1 MRRRDFIKVV
11 AGSVAAWP
19 LAARGQETSVPAV
32 GYLDPGN
39 RAVNAELI
47 VAFRTGLAEEGYIER
62 RNVTIEYRWAEA
74 QYGRLQELAAD
85 LVARKVAVIA
95 ATNGIPTAL
104 AAKAA
109 TTTIPIV
116 FFVGV
121 DPVKFGIVPNL
132 KQPGGNITGVIG
144 LGTELGPKRLEI
156 LNTLR
161 PTAKLFAVLVNPL
174 NPAAMPQSM
183 ELEAAGNTLGLR
195 VEVQRASTDHDLET
209 AFAALAQMGAGGVV
223 IGADGFM
230 NSRIDQIA
238 ALALRYSIPTVY
250 QYRSFVAAGGLMSY
264 GGSISEAYRLVGTY
278 AGRILKGE
286 KPADLPVQQSTK
298 VELFINLKTA
308 KALGLNVPATLLARA
323 DEVIE

>member
-1 MRRRDFIKVV
+1 MKRREFITLI
-11 AGSVAAWP
+11 GSVAAWP
-19 LAARGQETSVPAV
+19 LAARGQETGVPVV

-39 RAVNAELI
+39 RAAHAELI
-47 VAFRTGLAEEGYIER
+47 LAFRAGLAEEGYVEG
-62 RNVTIEYRWAEA
+62 RNVAIEYRWAEA
-74 QYGRLQELAAD
+74 QYDRLPELAAD
-85 LVARKVAVIA
+85 LVGRKVAVIA
-95 ATNGIPTAL
+95 ATNGIPAAL

-109 TTTIPIV
+109 TTRIPIV

-121 DPVKFGIVPNL
+121 DPVEFGIVPNL
-132 KQPGGNITGVIG
+132 NRPGGNITGVTG

-156 LNTLR
+156 LNVLR
-161 PTAKLFAVLVNPL
+161 PAAKLFAVLVNPL
-174 NPAAMPQSM
+174 NAAAVTQAR
-183 ELEAAGNTLGLR
+183 ELEAAAKTLGLR

-209 AFAALAQMGAGGVV
+209 GFAALAQMGAGGVV

-250 QYRSFVAAGGLMSY
+250 QYRGFVAAGGLMSY
-264 GGSISEAYRLVGTY
+264 GGSISEAYRLAGTY
-278 AGRILKGE
+278 TGRILKGE
-286 KPADLPVQQSTK
+286 KPADLPVKRSTK

-308 KALGLNVPATLLARA
+308 KALGLDVPPTLLARA